1 MSLNSITRKKSFF
14 TLICLFVYSA
24 IIPMQIS
31 DYVLCIGEDGHIR
44 IEYAAKADHGCCQD
58 HTEHEHDHTEHEHDH
73 DHTEHEHDH
82 TEEDHCGNCLD
93 IPIFACINTETIII
107 TEAKNPITPDHN
119 VSIVSPILHK
129 EFFILF
135 PPTKSLT
142 LFAPLIDPILNSLR
156 TVALLI

>member
-1 MSLNSITRKKSFF
+1 MYLNSITRKKSFF

-24 IIPMQIS
+24 IIPMQLS

-44 IEYAAKADHGCCQD
+44 IEYAADTDHGCCKD
-58 HTEHEHDHTEHEHDH
+58 NTSHEH

-93 IPIFACINTETIII
+93 IPIFACINTETTII
-107 TEAKNPITPDHN
+107 TEAKNLITSYHN

-129 EFFILF
+129 ESFISF

-142 LFAPLIDPILNSLR
+142 LFAPLIDPTLNSLR
-156 TVALLI
+156 TVTLLI

>member
-24 IIPMQIS
+24 IIPVQIS

-44 IEYAAKADHGCCQD
+44 IEYAANADHGCCQD
-58 HTEHEHDHTEHEHDH
+58 HTEHEH

-93 IPIFACINTETIII
+93 IPIFACINTETTII

-119 VSIVSPILHK
+119 VSIVSSILHK
-129 EFFILF
+129 ESFILF

-142 LFAPLIDPILNSLR
+142 LFAPLIDPTLKSLR
-156 TVALLI
+156 TVTLLI

>member
-24 IIPMQIS
+24 IIPMQLS

-44 IEYAAKADHGCCQD
+44 IEYAANADHGCCQD
-58 HTEHEHDHTEHEHDH
+58 NTSHEHDHTDHES
-73 DHTEHEHDH
+73 DHTEHEH

-93 IPIFACINTETIII
+93 IPIFACINTETTII
-107 TEAKNPITPDHN
+107 TEAKNPITPHHN
-119 VSIVSPILHK
+119 VSLVSPILHK
-129 EFFILF
+129 ESFISFL
-135 PPTKSLT
+135 PTKSLT
-142 LFAPLIDPILNSLR
+142 LFAPLIDPTLKSLR